1 MNMENEK
8 LLSQAE
14 SYIVSKR
21 KEYERDLANLIAV
34 ESVGTDPCG
43 EYVFGKGS
51 AEAIDKMIEIGRGHG
66 FKTENHDYY
75 CTSVLYGDGDEELGI
90 VAHLD
95 VVPAGDGWSYPPYSL
110 TVENGLLIG
119 RGTEDDKGPA
129 VAALYAMRFF
139 KDNGIKLPF
148 SIRLLLGGDEERG
161 MGDLPHFLESHK
173 PPFFSFTPDSEF
185 PVCCGEKGIG
195 TVDVE
200 FGEKLKRL
208 ESICGGT
215 VSNAV
220 AGKAV
225 AVVKDVA
232 TGSLAERDGI
242 SVSYADGKAT
252 VTATGKT
259 AHAAMPYDG
268 VNAISVLAAYLLDSL
283 SFDGS
288 EELMLKFLRDIC
300 GEYLGNG
307 LGIAASDPLMNEL
320 TCVGGLLKTVDG
332 KALQN
337 FNIRFPIPGTWKKI
351 VESINATAEQYG
363 AAIVNE
369 SHTEGYMFSP
379 EKPEIAA
386 LTAACEAITGEE
398 SAPYTMG
405 GGTYARSFPNTVAF
419 GCTQEKYRGLLGE
432 GRGQAHDRDEYLSV
446 AEFEDAVK
454 IFVLSIANIAKLKE
468 NE

>member
-1 MNMENEK
+1 MDNEK
-8 LLSQAE
+8 LLLKAE
-14 SYIVSKR
+14 EYIVSKR
-21 KEYERDLANLIAV
+21 DEYRRDLASLIAI
-34 ESVGTDPCG
+34 ESVGTDTDG
-43 EYVFGKGS
+43 KYVFGKGS
-51 AEAIDKMIEIGRGHG
+51 AAAIDKMLEIGRGHG
-66 FKTENHDYY
+66 FATENHDYY
-75 CTSVLYGDGDEELGI
+75 CASVLYGDSEDELGI

-148 SIRLLLGGDEERG
+148 AIRLLLGGDEERG

-195 TVDVE
+195 TVDVK
-200 FGEKLKRL
+200 FNCALSRL
-208 ESICGGT
+208 ESISGGT

-220 AGKAV
+220 AGKACATVRNV
-225 AVVKDVA
+225 AAD
-232 TGSLAERDGI
+232 SLPERDGI
-242 SVSYADGKAT
+242 AVSYVDGKAS

-268 VNAISVLAAYLLDSL
+268 VNAISVLAAYLLDSVEFEKDERL
-283 SFDGS
+283 LL
-288 EELMLKFLRDIC
+288 EFLRDIC
-300 GEYLGNG
+300 GDYLGNG
-307 LGIAASDPLMNEL
+307 LGIAASDPLMEEL
-320 TCVGGLLKTVDG
+320 TCVGGVLETVNG
-332 KALQN
+332 KVIQN
-337 FNIRFPIPGTWKKI
+337 FNIRFPIPGTWDNI
-351 VESINATAEQYG
+351 VENINAASAKYG
-363 AAIVNE
+363 AAVVKQ
-369 SHTEGYMFSP
+369 SHTEGYWFSP

-386 LTAACEAITGEE
+386 LTAACEAVTGKE
-398 SAPYTMG
+398 SQPYTMG

-419 GCTQEKYRGLLGE
+419 GCTQERYRGLLGE

-446 AEFEDAVK
+446 AEFEEAVK
-454 IFVLSIANIAKLKE
+454 IFVLSLSSIAELKD
-468 NE
+468 N